1 MVGDYDN
8 YYHYDIISKTVRT
21 GFGSIIVIRICEY
34 ALQQPPRACLP
45 FLLFLLFSRRPKMII
60 KVIKKIII
68 LQFYDILKSRVS
80 PKFERNTNNCI
91 MIYYARRKI
100 RRKMMNITKI
110 IRCRIFGEI
119 V

>member
-60 KVIKKIII
+60 KVIKKNSSNF
-68 LQFYDILKSRVS
+68 LFLTTD
-80 PKFERNTNNCI
+80 ER
-91 MIYYARRKI
+91 ALRQ
-100 RRKMMNITKI
+100 
-110 IRCRIFGEI
+110 
-119 V
+119 